1 MELTIGNGKYMLK
14 DKIGTGAFSHV
25 FAGQDIKYDQDVA
38 IKLEEKKNK
47 KQLLFYEAKLL
58 KYLLQVYIQQYINLV
73 PHVNYRDK
81 NNKTDQSPKSTPC
94 LAKANIT

>member
-25 FAGQDIKYDQDVA
+25 FLGQDIKYDQDVA

-47 KQLLFYEAKLL
+47 KQVLFYEAKLL
-58 KYLLQVYIQQYINLV
+58 KYLLQVFPV
-73 PHVNYRDK
+73 PPFLHILKGTKTIRPLDSK
-81 NNKTDQSPKSTPC
+81 NP
-94 LAKANIT
+94 LRV